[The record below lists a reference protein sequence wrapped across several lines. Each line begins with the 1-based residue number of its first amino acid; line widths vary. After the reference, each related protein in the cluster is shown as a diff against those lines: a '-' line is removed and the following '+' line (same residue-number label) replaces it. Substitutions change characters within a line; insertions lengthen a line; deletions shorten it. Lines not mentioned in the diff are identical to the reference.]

1 MYICVLGIF
10 INVYFCIFALSY
22 FFQLG
27 LRALADSGDVSVEA
41 GLRVVRQH
49 WRQLILPRR
58 RSTMP
63 GLPPPPF
70 IFQLKVY
77 CPSCLLGLI
86 FKVEV
91 FLLFPLFS
99 YGLSIKLKVGSTS
112 FPRILTHL
120 GEEKKIQN
128 CFPVKRNDINS
139 NCSSSHNADF
149 QLYLRIWFGDLC
161 LPPESWLPR
170 RDLPKAKYIFC
181 ATTIHQPQKV
191 ERDLKVKK
199 KVGPSSIPHANF

>member
-41 GLRVVRQH
+41 GLRLVRQH

-77 CPSCLLGLI
+77 CPCLLGLI

-91 FLLFPLFS
+91 FLPFPLFS
-99 YGLSIKLKVGSTS
+99 YGLSIKLKFWSTS

-120 GEEKKIQN
+120 GEKKITPKLFSSEEKWHKFYLFLVIQ
-128 CFPVKRNDINS
+128 CGLSIIFEDMIGRFMSPSWVLTSPKR
-139 NCSSSHNADF
+139 
-149 QLYLRIWFGDLC
+149 L
-161 LPPESWLPR
+161 
-170 RDLPKAKYIFC
+170 AK
-181 ATTIHQPQKV
+181 
-191 ERDLKVKK
+191 
-199 KVGPSSIPHANF
+199 G

>member
-1 MYICVLGIF
+1 MSLKCSTGQGGAEPTLSLPSCLMPETGEWWLGKASKKRIFYSLTLHSRVGGWRKKAIRDYFFLQVYICVLGIF
-10 INVYFCIFALSY
+10 INVHFCIFALSY

-41 GLRVVRQH
+41 GLRTVRQH

-120 GEEKKIQN
+120 GEKKSKI
-128 CFPVKRNDINS
+128 V
-139 NCSSSHNADF
+139 F
-149 QLYLRIWFGDLC
+149 QWR
-161 LPPESWLPR
+161 EM
-170 RDLPKAKYIFC
+170 
-181 ATTIHQPQKV
+181 T
-191 ERDLKVKK
+191 
-199 KVGPSSIPHANF
+199 